1 MSMECSSASTHPID
15 ASLAVEPIS
24 TLQFVR
30 ERLHRTILDILQR
43 ELQNPAASPD
53 WLAFQLTVV
62 YREASAAFAP
72 LWRETIEVEVGD
84 SQVLLRQGAGEVE
97 LHRSQR
103 GWMDTRFGLHGAH
116 LAEWLSNW
124 PLFTVPV
131 EEPFGCSP
139 EGLREALSR
148 ADERAI
154 VYADEA
160 LSHDLNPIARDYVLH
175 RIARWPADAR
185 ARLQERRD
193 RRFVGLGFMLLKA
206 QSRFDLQTLL
216 DRACD
221 GHPGDA
227 RWLGCALERWLAP
240 AALVWSPLV
249 QRPTLLKVT
258 WTPHAVTLTS
268 AHHGERV
275 TLQWRG
281 QAWRVGREPERDV
294 ARALLEHMTG
304 LEHTLAD
311 ELHDTYDDV
320 WDFTDEPLFEAIAAS
335 R

>member
-116 LAEWLSNW
+116 LAEALSNASG
-124 PLFTVPV
+124 
-131 EEPFGCSP
+131 GCP
-139 EGLREALSR
+139 
-148 ADERAI
+148 AI
-154 VYADEA
+154 
-160 LSHDLNPIARDYVLH
+160 
-175 RIARWPADAR
+175 
-185 ARLQERRD
+185 
-193 RRFVGLGFMLLKA
+193 
-206 QSRFDLQTLL
+206 
-216 DRACD
+216 
-221 GHPGDA
+221 
-227 RWLGCALERWLAP
+227 
-240 AALVWSPLV
+240 
-249 QRPTLLKVT
+249 
-258 WTPHAVTLTS
+258 TS
-268 AHHGERV
+268 SG
-275 TLQWRG
+275 
-281 QAWRVGREPERDV
+281 
-294 ARALLEHMTG
+294 ALLV
-304 LEHTLAD
+304 LE
-311 ELHDTYDDV
+311 
-320 WDFTDEPLFEAIAAS
+320 
-335 R
+335 